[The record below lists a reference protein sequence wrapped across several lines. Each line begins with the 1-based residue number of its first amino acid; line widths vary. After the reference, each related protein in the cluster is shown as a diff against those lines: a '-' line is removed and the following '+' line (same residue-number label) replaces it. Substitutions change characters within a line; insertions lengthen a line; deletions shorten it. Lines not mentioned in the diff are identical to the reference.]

1 LRRRARAFARSISGL
16 RQEHDIMIDFDF
28 AALRRIGLTH
38 LIAARL
44 AAHDRGI
51 PARVAAVHR
60 TTLSLHDGVHEFSAR
75 LHPALDASPTV
86 GDWVLCWHDDQGE
99 AWVHA
104 LAEPLNELV
113 RRDANGT
120 RQRLAANVDTALL
133 VMGLDGDF
141 NPRRL
146 ERYVMVAQSCHV
158 APVVLL
164 TKGDL
169 VDDADAKAA
178 QLRARLPAS
187 VPVVRIHPREDLAT
201 WVLAPWTGAGQT
213 LVLLGSSG
221 VGKSTLTNTLAGAH
235 QPTGAV
241 RKGDDRGRH
250 TTTSRS
256 LHLCADGGCV
266 IDTPGL
272 RSWQPDAGEE
282 EVNAAFEDIEALA
295 AHCRF
300 RDCAHEAEPGCAVR
314 GAVDA
319 DRLRNYR
326 KLLREARHAAQT
338 PLDRIAERATWKV
351 LNRMAKDRARAKR

>member
-1 LRRRARAFARSISGL
+1 
-16 RQEHDIMIDFDF
+16 MIDFDF

-38 LIAARL
+38 LVSARL
-44 AAHDRGI
+44 AAHDHGI
-51 PARVAAVHR
+51 PARVASVHR
-60 TTLSLHDGVHEFSAR
+60 TTLVLHDGLRELPAR
-75 LHPALDASPTV
+75 LHPNLETSPVV
-86 GDWVLCWHDDQGE
+86 GDWVLFDLDAQGD

-104 LAEPLNELV
+104 RAEPLNELV

-146 ERYVMVAQSCHV
+146 ERYLMVARSCGV
-158 APVVLL
+158 APVVVL

-178 QLRARLPAS
+178 QLGARLPAS
-187 VPVVRIHPREDLAT
+187 VPVVRVHPQESHAA
-201 WVLAPWTGAGQT
+201 WVLVPWTGAGQT

-235 QPTGAV
+235 QPTAAV
-241 RKGDDRGRH
+241 REGDDRGRH
-250 TTTSRS
+250 TTTARS
-256 LHLCADGGCV
+256 LHLCTDGACV

-272 RSWQPDAGEE
+272 RSWQPDAGAED
-282 EVNAAFEDIEALA
+282 VHAAFEDIDALA
-295 AHCRF
+295 ARCRF
-300 RDCAHEAEPGCAVR
+300 HDCAHEAEPGCAVR
-314 GAVDA
+314 GVVDA
-319 DRLRNYR
+319 DRLRNYH
-326 KLLREARHAAQT
+326 KLLREVRRATQT